1 MGIFK
6 KDEMLLDFKGGRT
19 EDFSST
25 IPYLNKLNTDAKMLV
40 NQLGPNMNEINRKRL
55 VLVNESEQLDL
66 YKLFEKSTTL
76 DNNNN
81 NFSETSPFISSDV
94 YNQLLNKNISNQLG
108 GARNED
114 HDDENES
121 STSSSSFISE
131 SDSDKKNRKK
141 IIKKFKKNS
150 DSDKVKLDDDDEK
163 DAFSARSVGS
173 YLSSSAHT
181 DGSDNSANSE
191 DSENSEN
198 SESYK
203 SNSFTSSTVSI
214 RNHKSRNH
222 NYSDSVDTSDINIL
236 SLDN

>member
-6 KDEMLLDFKGGRT
+6 KDEMLLDFKGGMRT
-19 EDFSST
+19 EDISST

-40 NQLGPNMNEINRKRL
+40 NRLGPNMNEINKKRL
-55 VLVNESEQLDL
+55 VLINENEKLDL

-76 DNNNN
+76 NNNDN

-114 HDDENES
+114 HDDDIENES
-121 STSSSSFISE
+121 STSSSSSSSSSSSISE
-131 SDSDKKNRKK
+131 SDSEKKNRKN

-150 DSDKVKLDDDDEK
+150 DTNY
-163 DAFSARSVGS
+163 FSGMSAGS

-191 DSENSEN
+191 DSEN